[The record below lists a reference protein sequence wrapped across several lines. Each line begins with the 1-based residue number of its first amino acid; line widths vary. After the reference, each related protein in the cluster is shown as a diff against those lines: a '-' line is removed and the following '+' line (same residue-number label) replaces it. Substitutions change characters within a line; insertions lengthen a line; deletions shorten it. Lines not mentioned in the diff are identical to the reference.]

1 VSAAPPEPESRL
13 VPSRGRPAAPTLPT
27 ARRRRARRPRRPPR
41 PPASRLADRASVAS
55 ILALFVTNL
64 LSAFPIRLA
73 TLTDDGFKARQES
86 QGMMVAIFMTVT
98 PPMPFALMPFFAL
111 ALHNVCHALKQS
123 APKLPSFVGSR
134 VAYVASE
141 EGSLHVQSFGAI
153 SEVVVA
159 AMSPLL
165 VLLHG
170 MRMGFLAFIYF
181 QYVVRRYRT
190 NLMTK
195 QAVGIFAEKI
205 DSLAAHRW
213 CPPPLRAVPRGLKK
227 LVAGM
232 ASTLVK

>member
-1 VSAAPPEPESRL
+1 
-13 VPSRGRPAAPTLPT
+13 
-27 ARRRRARRPRRPPR
+27 
-41 PPASRLADRASVAS
+41 
-55 ILALFVTNL
+55 
-64 LSAFPIRLA
+64 
-73 TLTDDGFKARQES
+73 
-86 QGMMVAIFMTVT
+86 MMVAIFMTVT

-123 APKLPSFVGSR
+123 APKLPAFVGSR
-134 VAYVASE
+134 IAYVASE

-190 NLMTK
+190 NFMTK

-213 CPPPLRAVPRGLKK
+213 NTVHFLQQIKGLDLRDLTRDQFDHFGSLVDRSFQVPRELQDMHT
-227 LVAGM
+227 VANV
-232 ASTLVK
+232 S